1 MKQIDPIRKY
11 IYYLA
16 GFLFLGI
23 GIAGYYL
30 PVIPGTVFL
39 IISASCFI
47 RSSDRMYKWVTEHK
61 LFGALVKDYLDTGA
75 IPKKIKYIA
84 ISCIWIASSISTVS
98 IYLGKYEYFYIL
110 VIMLLTLAS
119 IGTWFIAS
127 RPTKY

>member
-30 PVIPGTVFL
+30 PVLPGTVFL

-61 LFGALVKDYLDTGA
+61 LFGALVKGYLDTGA
-75 IPKKIKYIA
+75 IPCLLY
-84 ISCIWIASSISTVS
+84 SSPSPRDR
-98 IYLGKYEYFYIL
+98 G
-110 VIMLLTLAS
+110 
-119 IGTWFIAS
+119 
-127 RPTKY
+127 

>member
-1 MKQIDPIRKY
+1 MKQLDPIRKY
-11 IYYLA
+11 LYYLA

-30 PVIPGTVFL
+30 PILPGTVFL

-61 LFGALVKDYLDTGA
+61 LFGSLVKDYLETGA
-75 IPKKIKYIA
+75 IPQKIKYIA
-84 ISCIWIASSISTVS
+84 ISCIWIASFISTVS
-98 IYLGKYEYFYIL
+98 IYLSKYDYFYIL
-110 VIMLLTLAS
+110 LIILISLAS

-127 RPTKY
+127 RPTKF

>member
-1 MKQIDPIRKY
+1 MKQLDPIRKY
-11 IYYLA
+11 LYYFA

-30 PVIPGTVFL
+30 PILPGTVFL

-61 LFGALVKDYLDTGA
+61 LFGSLVKDYLEPGA
-75 IPKKIKYIA
+75 IHQKIKYIA
-84 ISCIWIASSISTVS
+84 ISCIWIASLISTVS
-98 IYLGKYEYFYIL
+98 IYLSEYDYFYIL
-110 VIMLLTLAS
+110 LIILISLAS

-127 RPTKY
+127 RPPKF